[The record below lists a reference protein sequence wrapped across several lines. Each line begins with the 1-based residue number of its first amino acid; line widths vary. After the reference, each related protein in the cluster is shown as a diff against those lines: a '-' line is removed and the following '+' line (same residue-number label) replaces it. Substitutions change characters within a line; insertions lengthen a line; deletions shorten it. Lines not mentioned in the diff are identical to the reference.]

1 MTLAEAKGLLRR
13 WFRALEAAAAG
24 LPQRSADVI
33 LPGPGR
39 ESHRPGSPTELLAI
53 ARVAALEP
61 WQQVAQA
68 YARLSP
74 VHQEVLWLLYGL
86 GVGLRD
92 VAYRLRIKYNR
103 AVGLKDRALA
113 AFITSLGERI
123 DEDIEVGA

>member
-33 LPGPGR
+33 LLLPGR
-39 ESHRPGSPTELLAI
+39 ESRRPGSPTELLAI

-86 GVGLRD
+86 GVPYRD
-92 VAYRLRIKYNR
+92 VALRLGMKKHQAEALVN
-103 AVGLKDRALA
+103 RALA
-113 AFITSLGERI
+113 AFITALGYQV
-123 DEDIEVGA
+123 DEMLAPGA